1 MAAQTRVYVV
11 VRRDAEPKGESRR
24 LVRSAH
30 PATALRHVADSEY
43 SVSVASQDE
52 LIALLG
58 KGIRVEEVGQ
68 EQAELP
74 TT

>member
-11 VRRDAEPKGESRR
+11 VPRTAPAKGEPRR
-24 LVRSAH
+24 LVRSVH
-30 PATALRHVADSEY
+30 PATALRHVADGEY
-43 SVSVASQDE
+43 SVSVATQDE

-58 KGIRVEEVGQ
+58 KGVRVEEIGQ

-74 TT
+74 T